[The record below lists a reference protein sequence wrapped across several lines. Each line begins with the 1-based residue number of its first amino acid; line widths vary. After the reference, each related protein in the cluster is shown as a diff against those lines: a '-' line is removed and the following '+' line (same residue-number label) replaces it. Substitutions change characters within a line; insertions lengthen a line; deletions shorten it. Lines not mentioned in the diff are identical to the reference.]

1 MNKEKLFR
9 ILSISSLMVCI
20 TVWVPNIVFQISS
33 PLWMLTFIIAP
44 AGIVFAS
51 LIKNSWLIVSNIAML
66 FSFFILMFAGYF
78 INYIIGGIP

>member
-9 ILSISSLMVCI
+9 TLAISTVVVCI
-20 TVWVPNIVFQISS
+20 TVWIPNLVFQISS

-51 LIKNSWLIVSNIAML
+51 LIKNAWPIVSNVAML

-78 INYIIGGIP
+78 INYITDGTP

>member
-9 ILSISSLMVCI
+9 ILAISSLIVCI
-20 TVWVPNIVFQISS
+20 AVWIPNIVFQTSS

-44 AGIVFAS
+44 AGVVFAS
-51 LIKNSWLIVSNIAML
+51 LIKNAWLIVSNVAML

-78 INYIIGGIP
+78 INYITGGTP